1 MSHLV
6 KNLVE
11 RADKD
16 KDGKIQIDEIL
27 AFDDFEFVE
36 LAHNVFVELGN
47 PGERLSYLVK
57 HKVLGTLPNY
67 SIFTSSASRTSHQ
80 LHYGVA
86 LFLLNLYLCT
96 FQSCAIVHHY
106 FRRQV
111 EDVGEGAAGR
121 SLKPWLQPGSPPCR
135 WSSRILLVEY
145 GTFKVLSRLIF
156 CVCTSF

>member
-16 KDGKIQIDEIL
+16 KDGKVTIEEIL

-36 LAHNVFVELGN
+36 LAYNVFAELGN

-57 HKVLGTLPNY
+57 KLKVLGTLQNY
-67 SIFTSSASRTSHQ
+67 NIFTSSATLVALVNSHQ

-86 LFLLNLYLCT
+86 LFPLAQY
-96 FQSCAIVHHY
+96 
-106 FRRQV
+106 
-111 EDVGEGAAGR
+111 
-121 SLKPWLQPGSPPCR
+121 
-135 WSSRILLVEY
+135 
-145 GTFKVLSRLIF
+145 
-156 CVCTSF
+156 